1 MIHPIPPGT
10 RDILPDEMRELRA
23 LQATLIEVFERF
35 GYGQVATPTLE
46 YDEVLQRGEG
56 RSGVGAYRF
65 FDERGELLALRSDM
79 TIPIARLVATRFADA
94 QPPHRFSYTGNAY
107 RIVRPQR
114 GQVRQ
119 FLHAG
124 IELLGS
130 PAPEGTAEV
139 LEVLTASL
147 DAVGLN
153 RAVLG
158 LGDADLFRQL
168 LTELGVEG
176 EQRARIL
183 DRLAEHNL
191 VGLEV
196 AVDEV
201 EGLDAHGRETLLRL
215 PGLRGGAEVLEEARE
230 LGGAAVER
238 AAQRLQQTYDLLV
251 EKGVAGRVQLDLSL
265 LRDLGYYTGAIVEI
279 YDPALGHI
287 LGGGGRYDDLV
298 GRFGRPMPAAGFGL
312 YLERVHLAQMEE
324 ERLTTGG
331 REMNP
336 TVEAPR
342 ARVGGPLKLAIPR
355 GALWGETLDALDR
368 IGVDTAEMH
377 GDSRSLIFE
386 VNGMSLVTM
395 RPSDVPTYVESGAAD
410 LGITG
415 KDVLLEHTDRI
426 VYEIL
431 DLGYGACRMVLA
443 GRKDD
448 ESLGEA
454 ERRLGGMRIATK
466 YPRIAERYFEET
478 GRQAEVIEVKGSV
491 ELAPLV
497 GLADGIVDL
506 VATGRTLEENGL
518 EIREQIASS
527 TARLVANR
535 VSHKLRAVEVDDLVE
550 RLRPE
555 KG

>member
-1 MIHPIPPGT
+1 
-10 RDILPDEMRELRA
+10 
-23 LQATLIEVFERF
+23 
-35 GYGQVATPTLE
+35 
-46 YDEVLQRGEG
+46 
-56 RSGVGAYRF
+56 
-65 FDERGELLALRSDM
+65 
-79 TIPIARLVATRFADA
+79 
-94 QPPHRFSYTGNAY
+94 
-107 RIVRPQR
+107 
-114 GQVRQ
+114 
-119 FLHAG
+119 
-124 IELLGS
+124 
-130 PAPEGTAEV
+130 
-139 LEVLTASL
+139 
-147 DAVGLN
+147 
-153 RAVLG
+153 
-158 LGDADLFRQL
+158 
-168 LTELGVEG
+168 
-176 EQRARIL
+176 
-183 DRLAEHNL
+183 
-191 VGLEV
+191 
-196 AVDEV
+196 
-201 EGLDAHGRETLLRL
+201 
-215 PGLRGGAEVLEEARE
+215 
-230 LGGAAVER
+230 
-238 AAQRLQQTYDLLV
+238 
-251 EKGVAGRVQLDLSL
+251 
-265 LRDLGYYTGAIVEI
+265 
-279 YDPALGHI
+279 
-287 LGGGGRYDDLV
+287 
-298 GRFGRPMPAAGFGL
+298 
-312 YLERVHLAQMEE
+312 
-324 ERLTTGG
+324 
-331 REMNP
+331 MNP

-355 GALWGETLDALDR
+355 GALWDETLDALDR
-368 IGVDTAEMH
+368 INVDTADMR

-443 GRKDD
+443 GRKGD

-478 GRQAEVIEVKGSV
+478 GRQAEVVEVKGSV

-518 EIREQIASS
+518 EIREEIASS